1 MKTGNILIFC
11 GVLIL
16 MIQLENRK
24 PQWPI
29 YQRTVA
35 LIEIKP

>member
-11 GVLIL
+11 GVLLL

-29 YQRTVA
+29 
-35 LIEIKP
+35 